1 MPRLLFFFVFFF
13 SCSIIAQEQES
24 GVLSDSEMNALSE
37 AMAID
42 EEKPSEPI
50 QTSGDITPQELDQIN
65 EQASSDQTDAIQG
78 LQCEEEFSDSPP
90 FYISTTTN
98 SSDRWKIGTTVDA
111 SSNRIVTENFRNEA
125 GAANKRIARGS
136 IVNVRGEN
144 REELE
149 RLIRENGEGFKVP
162 VSVQSAND
170 TYKRFHSEENLFVEK
185 GDEGYIWS
193 KSLKAPSEEN
203 VFILTEDTYL
213 TPDVADSN
221 LKGKGLRPIVNA
233 DGDFKRRVCCEVNVS
248 KQEPNCETS
257 YMYNVIGSS
266 ENDPYQNKVVFADH
280 TCFEKDIR
288 PLTNESHGHFNDL
301 VNFMNA
307 NYNQEIQLT
316 DLEFNDFGR
325 ARLPLAWEENST
337 ATISGA
343 GVGDKFVFYKN
354 GDPFQS
360 DTWGRPTTICS
371 LYNLTDRFYDECI
384 AKPGRSTE
392 DCQARVGDLSF
403 VTPGEKSNGKDLLG
417 HSSHESGNCI
427 DLRPFR
433 SDENYGPTEVGG
445 AGYNRALNEEF
456 IDIAKEM
463 GASPIY
469 LNDSGIKNST
479 YMDDH
484 HNHIHICF
492 PPENSTVAASCS
504 SRRNSAI
511 EAVANSE

>member
-1 MPRLLFFFVFFF
+1 MTRSLILFLFFFSFA
-13 SCSIIAQEQES
+13 IEAQEQES
-24 GVLSDSEMNALSE
+24 GILSDAEMDALNE
-37 AMAID
+37 AIVAD
-42 EEKPSEPI
+42 EGEPAEPA

-65 EQASSDQTDAIQG
+65 EQVSSDSANASQG
-78 LQCEEEFSDSPP
+78 LQCREEFSDSPP

-98 SSDRWKIGTTVDA
+98 SSDRWNIGTTVDG

-136 IVNVRGEN
+136 IVTVRGEN
-144 REELE
+144 KDELE

-170 TYKRFHSEENLFVEK
+170 TYKRFHAEENLFVEK

-193 KSLKAPSEEN
+193 KSLNAPNEEN
-203 VFILTEDTYL
+203 VFILTQDTYL

-221 LKGKGLRPIVNA
+221 LKGKGLKPIVNA
-233 DGDFKRRVCCEVNVS
+233 DGEFKRRVCCEDGVAD
-248 KQEPNCETS
+248 QEASCETS

-266 ENDPYQNKVVFADH
+266 NSDPYNNQVVYADH
-280 TCFEKDIR
+280 TCFEDDIR
-288 PLTNESHGHFNDL
+288 PLTDESHGQFNDL

-307 NYNQEIQLT
+307 NYNQNIQLT

-325 ARLPLAWEENST
+325 ARLPLGWEENST

-360 DTWGRPTTICS
+360 DTWGRPTAICS

-417 HSSHESGNCI
+417 HASHESGNCI

-433 SDENYGPTEVGG
+433 NDENYGPTVVGG
-445 AGYNRALNEEF
+445 AGYDRSLE
-456 IDIAKEM
+456 
-463 GASPIY
+463 
-469 LNDSGIKNST
+469 
-479 YMDDH
+479 
-484 HNHIHICF
+484 
-492 PPENSTVAASCS
+492 
-504 SRRNSAI
+504 
-511 EAVANSE
+511 